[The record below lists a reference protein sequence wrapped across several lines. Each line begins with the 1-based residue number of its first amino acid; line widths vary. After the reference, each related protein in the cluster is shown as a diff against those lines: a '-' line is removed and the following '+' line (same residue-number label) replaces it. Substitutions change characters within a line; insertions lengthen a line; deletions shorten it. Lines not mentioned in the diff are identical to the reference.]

1 MQAKDVMTRQVH
13 TVTPATSI
21 FDLAQLLLGAQVSA
35 VPVVDADGKLLG
47 IVSEADLVHRVELGT
62 ERERSWL
69 LRLVRSDAARVADYI
84 RSHARRVADIM
95 TASVVTV
102 AEDTPLAE
110 IARLMDKHH
119 VKHIP
124 VVRDGRPVG
133 AVSRANLL
141 QGLLAH
147 RPAES
152 VQATDEAIR
161 SAVAAELVKNHW
173 PSIWPANVVVEQGVV
188 HLWGYVQGETVK
200 KACGIAA
207 EQVAGVKRVEN
218 HLVVLPE
225 ALAFGV

>member
-1 MQAKDVMTRQVH
+1 MLAKDVMTRQVH

-35 VPVVDADGKLLG
+35 VPVVDADGTLLG

-69 LRLVRSDAARVADYI
+69 LRLVSNDASRVADYI
-84 RSHARRVADIM
+84 KSHARRVADIM

-119 VKHIP
+119 VKCIP

-133 AVSRANLL
+133 TVSRANLL

-147 RPAES
+147 RPAQD
-152 VQATDEAIR
+152 VQVTDEAIR
-161 SAVAAELVKNHW
+161 SAIADEFAKNHW
-173 PSIWPANVVVEQGVV
+173 PWIWPANVVVEQGVV
-188 HLWGYVQGETVK
+188 HLWGYVHNETVK
-200 KACGIAA
+200 KVCGIAA

-225 ALAFGV
+225 VLAFGV